1 MPQSPKPDL
10 SAVRR
15 RLQERERALSPY
27 AANSFQSRGREIPE
41 EPSPVR
47 TEYQRD
53 RDRILHCKAF
63 RRLKHKTQVFIAPV
77 GDHFVTRLTH
87 TLEVSQ
93 IARTI
98 ARALNLNE
106 DLAEAIALAHDI
118 GHPPFGHAGEQAL
131 ADVVPE
137 GFRHA
142 EQSLRVVE
150 KLERLNLTWEVR
162 EGIVKS
168 SKIREDI
175 LAEAWGTPETIEGQI
190 VKLSDAVAYVNHD
203 IADAI
208 RAGLITEEELPREVR
223 VTLGERHSQ
232 RIDTLVCDIVAASW
246 PATGEPALPSSAATA
261 TDRSSPAQRERGEG
275 EGKRA
280 AQINHPT
287 ANLPAPPRTPTKDKN
302 SKINQTPDTPAP
314 TQSNTPRITMSAPV
328 WAAANV
334 LREFMFQ
341 RVYLLEERQEEAE
354 QAKHVVRRLYAYFAE
369 HPDEIRSEF
378 VIEGDPDWRRA
389 ADYVAGM
396 TDRYALD
403 TAARLEDA
411 VKPGR
416 RGAS

>member
-1 MPQSPKPDL
+1 VTQPRRPEL

-15 RLQERERALSPY
+15 RLEERERALSPY
-27 AANSFQSRGREIPE
+27 AADSFESRGRETPE

-63 RRLKHKTQVFIAPV
+63 RRLKHKTQVFIAPI

-87 TLEVSQ
+87 TLEVAQ

-150 KLERLNLTWEVR
+150 KLEHLNLTWEVR

-208 RAGLITEEELPREVR
+208 RAGLITEEELPREVSE
-223 VTLGERHSQ
+223 TLGRRHSQ
-232 RIDTLVCDIVAASW
+232 RINTLVCDIVAASW
-246 PATGEPALPSSAATA
+246 AATGEPPLSTA
-261 TDRSSPAQRERGEG
+261 PPSPAHGRGAGGEG
-275 EGKRA
+275 SLASE
-280 AQINHPT
+280 
-287 ANLPAPPRTPTKDKN
+287 
-302 SKINQTPDTPAP
+302 INQRKADSPDTPPTRQEIENSDFNQTTDTPAA
-314 TQSNTPRITMSAPV
+314 TQSNIPRITMSAPV

-378 VIEGDPDWRRA
+378 VIEGDPHWRRA

-396 TDRYALD
+396 TDQYALK
-403 TAARLEDA
+403 TAARLQDA

-416 RGAS
+416 RGAV